1 MKSLKIILKLNTIFS
16 MAVLSFPFFWIW
28 CGWRMGF
35 KVFLTGAIG
44 CFLINKI
51 QETLEKK
58 LLKDRH
64 DNNQESLNK
73 ILGVPKYKR
82 RRG

>member
-1 MKSLKIILKLNTIFS
+1 

-64 DNNQESLNK
+64 DNKSGK
-73 ILGVPKYKR
+73 PK
-82 RRG
+82 